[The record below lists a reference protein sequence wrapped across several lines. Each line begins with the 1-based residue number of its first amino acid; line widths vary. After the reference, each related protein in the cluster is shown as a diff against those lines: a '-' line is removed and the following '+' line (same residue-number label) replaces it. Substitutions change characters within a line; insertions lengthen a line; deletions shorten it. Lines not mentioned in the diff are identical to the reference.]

1 MLPLKSIF
9 IFASKAQ
16 LLAYL
21 TSQSAI
27 SPISSC
33 ETKFLKYGANF
44 EDNFGANDILLSY
57 LSMIINYL
65 PCFFSLKW
73 SGSAAT
79 QVIIIHGYLGCSNPA
94 FSCSVSHSS
103 ITPNADTSVIP
114 SLSAERP
121 YFFSFLFPLTQN
133 VKSVFSKCTAFSFF
147 TLQ

>member
-79 QVIIIHGYLGCSNPA
+79 QVISKKPIKLSKH
-94 FSCSVSHSS
+94 
-103 ITPNADTSVIP
+103 VIP
-114 SLSAERP
+114 KIIYHMHLPLFFCPPVISTNIALLRP
-121 YFFSFLFPLTQN
+121 KNILPVEHIKIIKN
-133 VKSVFSKCTAFSFF
+133 P
-147 TLQ
+147 

>member
-1 MLPLKSIF
+1 LKSIF

-65 PCFFSLKW
+65 PCFFSLK
-73 SGSAAT
+73 
-79 QVIIIHGYLGCSNPA
+79 
-94 FSCSVSHSS
+94 
-103 ITPNADTSVIP
+103 
-114 SLSAERP
+114 
-121 YFFSFLFPLTQN
+121 
-133 VKSVFSKCTAFSFF
+133 
-147 TLQ
+147 